1 VVGDVLPR
9 SPVFELRK
17 KSLVRAIILSVGAF
31 FASLRLA
38 GFPHIQDLHS
48 SPWQIL
54 LWLVALW
61 GAVETA
67 RCLRR
72 SWNLYHAGVLIL
84 LYTNLLILTLI
95 GVLAAY
101 P

>member
-1 VVGDVLPR
+1 MVAAVLPR

-17 KSLVRAIILSVGAF
+17 KSLVRGIVLSVGAF
-31 FASLRLA
+31 LASLRLA
-38 GFPHIQDLHS
+38 GFPRIEDLHS
-48 SPWQIL
+48 SLWQIP

-61 GAVETA
+61 GSVETA

-72 SWNLYHAGVLIL
+72 TWSLYHAGVMIL
-84 LYTNLLILTLI
+84 LYTNLMILTLI
-95 GVLAAY
+95 GVLVAY

>member
-1 VVGDVLPR
+1 MLPR

-17 KSLVRAIILSVGAF
+17 RSLVRAIALSVGAF
-31 FASLRLA
+31 VASLRVA
-38 GFPHIQDLHS
+38 GFPRIADLHS
-48 SPWQIL
+48 SHWQIL
-54 LWLVALW
+54 LWVIALW

-67 RCLRR
+67 RCIRPR
-72 SWNLYHAGVLIL
+72 WNLYHAGVMIL

-95 GVLAAY
+95 GVLAVY